1 MVSRYNSNL
10 LNASKGN
17 EKRIKK
23 KSTAP
28 DARVTV
34 QINRFTRNKSE
45 ANTILLKKKSTLN
58 NDDLNGVVTTKS
70 NRRSRVPTI

>member
-58 NDDLNGVVTTKS
+58 NDDLNGVVTTKT

>member
-1 MVSRYNSNL
+1 MNG
-10 LNASKGN
+10 AKGN

-58 NDDLNGVVTTKS
+58 NDDLNGVVSTKT

>member
-1 MVSRYNSNL
+1 MVSRYNANL
-10 LNASKGN
+10 LNEAKGN

-58 NDDLNGVVTTKS
+58 NDDLNGVVSTKT

>member
-1 MVSRYNSNL
+1 MVSRYNANL
-10 LNASKGN
+10 LNGAKGN

-23 KSTAP
+23 KNTAP

-58 NDDLNGVVTTKS
+58 NDDLNGVVSTKT

>member
-1 MVSRYNSNL
+1 MVSRYNANL
-10 LNASKGN
+10 LNGAKGN

-58 NDDLNGVVTTKS
+58 NDDLNGVVSTKT